1 MSAQETEDILAEIQ
15 SLMRQI
21 ERVAEKVDEI
31 LTLVQIEDE
40 S

>member
-1 MSAQETEDILAEIQ
+1 VSAQDTEDIIAEIQ
-15 SLMRQI
+15 SLMKQI

-31 LTLVQIEDE
+31 LTLVQIEEE